1 MRLNKRAI
9 FLIITIVTS
18 TVSMRT
24 VNNMFVTTL
33 PLFGKYILNFSS
45 AEVGILSSISFITTL
60 FSTSMLN
67 PRLNARVRR
76 ISYITSS
83 FLIMLVL
90 LMVYYSDFLTVWI
103 FSVLAGFLY
112 GLITPNIITSASLVD
127 DRELAERLLAIYSL
141 SLSMSLVLGP
151 LLETYLLNYYDYR
164 SIFLLFIPL
173 AAPLFIFSFA
183 TKFPDEGNE
192 RFSFREINRK
202 VLFAAVINVMIYNIP
217 FSIIT
222 VYASIYT
229 MEVLHVSRWLSYFV
243 YVPFF
248 MVSFFT
254 RLVMAIRPIRDLRFT
269 ITSSSILTAIGI
281 LLLSFPVNI
290 YFVFISMSLL
300 GIPHGTIFPIST
312 IMISRGT
319 DVRERNSVNSYFLA
333 FGNILMI
340 IFPPLYGFLFTYFG
354 YSVMISTLVIPVI
367 ISYTLLRTRYFGEKF
382 MHSR

>member
-1 MRLNKRAI
+1 MRFNRKAT
-9 FLIITIVTS
+9 FLIITIVAS

-45 AEVGILSSISFITTL
+45 AEVGFLSSMAFITTL
-60 FSTSMLN
+60 ISTSMIN
-67 PRLNARVRR
+67 PRLNSRVRR
-76 ISYITSS
+76 ITYITSS
-83 FLIMLVL
+83 LLIMLVL
-90 LMVYYSDFLTVWI
+90 LMVYYSNFLTVWI

-127 DRELAERLLAIYSL
+127 DRKLAERLLAIYSL

-151 LLETYLLNYYDYR
+151 VLETYLLRYYDYR

-173 AAPLFIFSFA
+173 AAPLFIFSFS
-183 TKFPDEGNE
+183 TRFPEEENE
-192 RFSFREINRK
+192 RFSFRDINRK

-229 MEVLHVSRWLSYFV
+229 METLHVSRWLSYFV

-248 MVSFFT
+248 TVSFFT
-254 RLVMAIRPIRDLRFT
+254 RLAMAIRPIDDLRFT
-269 ITSSSILTAIGI
+269 ITLSAFLTAIGI
-281 LLLSFPVNI
+281 LMLSFPINI
-290 YFVFISMSLL
+290 YFVFVSMALL
-300 GIPHGTIFPIST
+300 GIPHGTIFPISI

-319 DVRERNSVNSYFLA
+319 DLRERNSVNSYFIA
-333 FGNILMI
+333 SGNILMI
-340 IFPPLYGFLFTYFG
+340 VFPPFYGLLFTYFG
-354 YSVMISTLVIPVI
+354 YGVMIATLVIPVVI
-367 ISYTLLRTRYFGEKF
+367 FYILLRKWYYGEKF